1 MKTLLKY
8 LAFLV
13 ITGLVFYVIGC
24 LFPFSILTITIDPC
38 KPTSKGESVYYLI
51 CFLQVIMMILTALL
65 AIFGDYVRQL
75 LRHPSLSSKLRSDSI
90 KEELKDPKSTQKRA
104 KRFYNNLDI
113 HNTGKQNAS
122 DCELIL
128 EKITYSQG
136 NDLIELLP
144 DETEISFM
152 GGKNYISVNGKK
164 SILLYELL
172 AAEEQG
178 QTKGMKDQLQPQLS
192 ICGVII
198 PFQYSKGKL
207 SIFIRLNTLSIESK
221 LIQIEI
227 TWDGVWENRSFD
239 MDKHLKCIIVK
250 ES

>member
-13 ITGLVFYVIGC
+13 IIGLVFYLIGC
-24 LFPFSILTITIDPC
+24 LFPFSNLTITIDPD
-38 KPTSKGESVYYLI
+38 KKTSKGESVYYLI
-51 CFLQVIMMILTALL
+51 CFFQVIMMIITALL

-90 KEELKDPKSTQKRA
+90 KEELMDPKSTQKRA
-104 KRFYNNLDI
+104 KRFYNILDI

-128 EKITYSQG
+128 EKITCSQG

-164 SILLYELL
+164 SILIYELL

-178 QTKGMKDQLQPQLS
+178 QTKGMKEQPQPQLS
-192 ICGVII
+192 ICGIII

-207 SIFIRLNTLSIESK
+207 SISIRLNTLSIESK

-227 TWDGVWENRSFD
+227 TWDGIWENRSFD
-239 MDKHLKCIIVK
+239 MDKHLKSIIVK